1 MSQILEIVEL
11 GIQEYS
17 TCLHKLRDFTNN
29 RNIETTDQIWLL
41 QHASVFT
48 QGQAGKPEHIIKPG
62 TIPVVQSDR
71 GGQVTYHGPGQ
82 LIVYFL
88 IDLPRKKISVR
99 SFIDTILQAII
110 NLLAINGIDGY
121 TDPKAPGVYVAG
133 KKICSIGIRVR
144 KGYTYHGISLNVDM
158 EMEPF
163 ARINPCGYANMQV
176 CQISDYVQDI
186 SMAAIIEQL
195 IPIIQNKLS
204 YTTIKYAKDK
214 T

>member
-1 MSQILEIVEL
+1 MSQILEIVEA

-17 TCLHKLRDFTNN
+17 SCLKRLRDFTNN
-29 RNIETTDQIWLL
+29 RDNETIDQIWLL
-41 QHASVFT
+41 QHTPVFT
-48 QGQAGKPEHIIKPG
+48 QGQAGKAEHILNPG
-62 TIPVVQSDR
+62 TIPIVQSDR

-99 SFIDTILQAII
+99 NFIDAILQAVII
-110 NLLAINGIDGY
+110 LLSINGIDGY
-121 TDPKAPGVYVAG
+121 ADPKAPGVYVAG

-158 EMEPF
+158 DVEPF
-163 ARINPCGYANMQV
+163 GRINPCGYANMQIS
-176 CQISDYVQDI
+176 QIGDYVQGI

-195 IPIIQNKLS
+195 IPIIQDKLS
-204 YTTIKYAKDK
+204 YQTIKYAKDK